1 MKHFTL
7 FQGTDGLEAAITEI
21 KECKN
26 QIRVRDREIEAM
38 IKEINQLEIKI
49 NSLLDENEDLR
60 ERLGN
65 FSQPAFIILRFPSC
79 LNFCIPVLPTPRHK
93 DCFIAHIDFAKF
105 SFDPHWDHVPTSGL
119 NPKEEL
125 DLSEFQ
131 RSKVL
136 KQRQYKAEN
145 QVLLKEVNLI
155 NVICMVWHWSI
166 ILLSFCL

>member
-1 MKHFTL
+1 
-7 FQGTDGLEAAITEI
+7 
-21 KECKN
+21 
-26 QIRVRDREIEAM
+26 M

-49 NSLLDENEDLR
+49 NNLLDENEDLR

-65 FSQPAFIILRFPSC
+65 FLQPAYYFKIPIMDPSQLLYLCFYLHLDIKIVLISHNDFTKII
-79 LNFCIPVLPTPRHK
+79 I
-93 DCFIAHIDFAKF
+93 
-105 SFDPHWDHVPTSGL
+105 SFDPHWDHVPSPGL

-145 QVLLKEVNLI
+145 QVLLKEVKLYLYGLALVRYPILNLSVTF
-155 NVICMVWHWSI
+155 NGT
-166 ILLSFCL
+166 LLRLSALRRKGSS